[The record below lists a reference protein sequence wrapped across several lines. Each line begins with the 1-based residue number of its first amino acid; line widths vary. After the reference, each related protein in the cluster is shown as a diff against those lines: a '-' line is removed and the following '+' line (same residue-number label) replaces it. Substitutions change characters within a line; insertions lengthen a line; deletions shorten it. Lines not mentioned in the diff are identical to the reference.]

1 MKATNVCSVAAFL
14 IALAPGFDP
23 RVAMAQTKSDPA
35 AAQVLFYDARALMQQ
50 GRYVEACPKL
60 EESLRL
66 DAGLGTQFNLADC
79 NEHVG
84 KIATAWAGF
93 LDVAAQAKATNQ
105 GEREKFAKKRASALE
120 PRLPKLVVEVPKT
133 IEGADVRRDGVVV
146 GQAAWGSPIPID
158 PGTHKIVVRAPGKQV
173 WETTIFAAE
182 SKTARV
188 SVPREL
194 PAAAVTAAPVLSA
207 PESTQTLP
215 IAGGTTEEAPV
226 SRHTGSGDSQR
237 TAGWIMT
244 GLGVASVAVSA
255 GFGFASL
262 GKRNDSRDHCVGDAC
277 DADGVAMRDAAI
289 RNGNVATITAIAGGV
304 AVAGGLVL
312 VLTAPKKDHGVE
324 RAGSLRAAPSF
335 ASNGGALLLSGTF
348 Q

>member
-1 MKATNVCSVAAFL
+1 MKPRTACTVASLMF
-14 IALAPGFDP
+14 ALAPGL
-23 RVAMAQTKSDPA
+23 ASAQTKTDPA

-50 GRYVEACPKL
+50 GRYAEACPKL

-79 NEHVG
+79 NEHIG

-93 LDVAAQAKATNQ
+93 LEVAAQAKSTNQ
-105 GEREKFAKKRASALE
+105 TEREKFAKKRASALE
-120 PRLPKLVVEVPKT
+120 PRLPKLVVDVPRT
-133 IEGADVRRDGVVV
+133 LDGAEVRRDGVLI
-146 GQAAWGSPIPID
+146 GPAAWGSPIPID
-158 PGTHKIVVRAPGKQV
+158 PGTHKITARAPGKQV

-182 SKTARV
+182 GKSARV
-188 SVPREL
+188 SIPRDL
-194 PAAAVTAAPVLSA
+194 PSVVVASAPVLTA

-215 IAGGTTEEAPV
+215 IAGGTTEGSASPA
-226 SRHTGSGDSQR
+226 SKHARSGDSQR
-237 TAGWIMT
+237 AAGWIVT

-262 GKRNDSRDHCVGDAC
+262 GKRNDSRDHCIGDAC

-289 RNGNVATITAIAGGV
+289 RNGNIATITAIAGGV
-304 AVAGGLVL
+304 AVAGGLAL

-335 ASNGGALLLSGTF
+335 ASNGGALFLSGTF